1 LFLLPNNTNQAPCW
15 ENGRKNN
22 RKGKVGFFFAVSFF
36 CVTGSSYLPNTNKKL
51 FRTMKLF
58 FLFLVCI
65 GCTLV
70 ASLQDFPERARS
82 GRAYKNFLAKTQKK
96 SVSAKSAEP
105 LIYNSRLDNFD
116 ANNNATFAQRYYV
129 NDEFWEVGSGPVF
142 FLISGE
148 GTCTGPP
155 TGYVAALGEQY
166 KALLVTL
173 EHRFYGESVPNG
185 DASTENYQYLN
196 VQQALADLSSFT
208 NYYKSTVPTSQSVPW
223 VIFGGSYSGGLSS
236 WYRASYPEQSVGALS
251 SSGVVNC
258 IVDFYQFDMQVQC
271 FFFVRSFFFHS
282 IFTFVAHVLL
292 LLLCRCLRLP
302 VTTARTRSS

>member
-1 LFLLPNNTNQAPCW
+1 
-15 ENGRKNN
+15 
-22 RKGKVGFFFAVSFF
+22 
-36 CVTGSSYLPNTNKKL
+36 
-51 FRTMKLF
+51 MKLF

-271 FFFVRSFFFHS
+271 FFFLCVHFFSTPFS
-282 IFTFVAHVLL
+282 
-292 LLLCRCLRLP
+292 
-302 VTTARTRSS
+302 RSSHMCYCCCCAGVCVCR